1 MMMKSISEIHEG
13 IREGS
18 VSLDEFQAW
27 LALWAVQI
35 AGVLNDPVS

>member
-1 MMMKSISEIHEG
+1 MMMKSIEEIHEG
-13 IREGS
+13 IRDGT
-18 VSLDEFQAW
+18 VSLENFQAW